1 MKKQSLFLFG
11 ALTILMASCSTV
23 AEKVS
28 GTYVGPYSS
37 TSLPEGTGTG
47 TAIVTPDGSKQIDI
61 LFTSP
66 GNPDVAMN
74 DVSIT
79 DILSVY
85 LLESG
90 TSGNGVDGTI
100 TNDIMAI
107 TYDGNGE
114 SISYNGYKQ

>member
-1 MKKQSLFLFG
+1 
-11 ALTILMASCSTV
+11 
-23 AEKVS
+23 
-28 GTYVGPYSS
+28 
-37 TSLPEGTGTG
+37 
-47 TAIVTPDGSKQIDI
+47 
-61 LFTSP
+61 
-66 GNPDVAMN
+66 MN

-90 TSGNGVDGTI
+90 TSDNGVDGTI

-114 SISYNGYKQ
+114 SISYKGYKQYI